1 MERIN
6 MKSLKH
12 YIVATFL
19 LAGSIAAYGQTSLAG
34 KWSGTENNLP
44 TVDLTIEQGSGEAVF
59 YLLKRNPGDS
69 KAYVDAKA
77 DMPMKNL
84 KYEGNDLTF
93 DVQRRDGSLVSFRV
107 QPTDADHATLL
118 RTRDNVSFPLLRVKQ

>member
-12 YIVATFL
+12 YIVAALL
-19 LAGSIAAYGQTSLAG
+19 LAGSIAAYGQSSLAG

-59 YLLKRNPGDS
+59 YLLKRNPGDG

-84 KYEGNDLTF
+84 KYEGNELSF
-93 DVQRRDGSLVSFRV
+93 DILRRDGSVVSFRV

-118 RTRDNVSFPLLRVKQ
+118 RTSDHVSFPLLRVKQ

>member
-12 YIVATFL
+12 YIVAAL
-19 LAGSIAAYGQTSLAG
+19 LLTGSIAGYGQGSLAG

-44 TVDLTIEQGSGEAVF
+44 TIDLTIEQGSGEAVF
-59 YLLKRNPGDS
+59 YLIKRSAGDS
-69 KAYVDAKA
+69 KAYVDGKA

-84 KYEGNDLTF
+84 KYEGNELSF

-118 RTRDNVSFPLLRVKQ
+118 RIRDNVSFPLLRVKQ

>member
-1 MERIN
+1 

-12 YIVATFL
+12 YIVATLL
-19 LAGSIAAYGQTSLAG
+19 LAGSIAAYGQSSLTG
-34 KWSGTENNLP
+34 KWIGTENNLP

-59 YLLKRNPGDS
+59 YLLKRNPGGG

-84 KYEGNDLTF
+84 KYEGNELSF
-93 DVQRRDGSLVSFRV
+93 DVQRRDGSVVSFRV
-107 QPTDADHATLL
+107 QPTDADHAMLL
-118 RTRDNVSFPLLRVKQ
+118 RTSDHVSSPLLRVKQ

>member
-12 YIVATFL
+12 FIVATLL
-19 LAGSIAAYGQTSLAG
+19 LAGSIAAYGQSSLAG

-44 TVDLTIEQGSGEAVF
+44 TVDLTIA
-59 YLLKRNPGDS
+59 KP
-69 KAYVDAKA
+69 YVDAKA

-84 KYEGNDLTF
+84 KYEGNELTF

>member
-1 MERIN
+1 
-6 MKSLKH
+6 MKSLQH
-12 YIVATFL
+12 CIAATFL
-19 LAGSIAAYGQTSLAG
+19 LAGSIAAYGQSSLAG

-84 KYEGNDLTF
+84 KYEE
-93 DVQRRDGSLVSFRV
+93 
-107 QPTDADHATLL
+107 
-118 RTRDNVSFPLLRVKQ
+118 K